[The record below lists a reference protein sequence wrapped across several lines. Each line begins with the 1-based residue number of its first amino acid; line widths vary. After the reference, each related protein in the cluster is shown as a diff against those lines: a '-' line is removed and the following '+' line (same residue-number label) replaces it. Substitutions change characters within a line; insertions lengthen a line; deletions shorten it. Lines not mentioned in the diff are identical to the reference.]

1 MLDKRTRAFSDTY
14 DELANYVKTVRGRKI
29 LNTQIRRELRKKSR
43 RVDNA
48 RQKLLDNKE
57 IREELML
64 D

>member
-1 MLDKRTRAFSDTY
+1 M
-14 DELANYVKTVRGRKI
+14 KTVRGRKI
-29 LNTQIRRELRKKSR
+29 LNTQIRWELRKKSR